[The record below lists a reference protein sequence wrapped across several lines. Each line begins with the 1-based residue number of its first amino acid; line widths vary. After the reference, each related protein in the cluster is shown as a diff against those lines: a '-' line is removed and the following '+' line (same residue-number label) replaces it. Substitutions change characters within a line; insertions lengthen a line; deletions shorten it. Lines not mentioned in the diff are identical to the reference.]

1 MPEKKEEVPVKKKP
15 VEARKNWLKVEISDA
30 DLASVAEACGSVSA
44 GRDRL
49 ETALAGH
56 LTAEIKSVRQAAALE
71 QKAELEKQ
79 IAALNAALEG

>member
-1 MPEKKEEVPVKKKP
+1 MPEKKEEKPVKP
-15 VEARKNWLKVEISDA
+15 VKSEPRKNWLKVEISEK

-56 LTAEIKSVRQAAALE
+56 LATEVKSVRQAAALE